1 MTRVAMMLFPGVTI
15 QDFVGPFEVLSRVE
29 NFKLTVFSPKGGEL
43 ITETG
48 LKISAEK
55 AIDGVDGC
63 DILFVPGGPGVNKIL
78 ADHALIAR
86 LAALGAGAKYV
97 TSVCTGSLILAAAGL
112 LRGFHATSHWR
123 YTDLLTLF
131 GAVPAEGR
139 VVVDRNRITGGGVT
153 AGIDFALTLVK
164 DLVSEQK
171 AREIALQIEYDPD
184 PPFRSGHPSVAAAAT
199 VNAVREKTS
208 ASYALRRKLM
218 EDIVAAK
225 LNL

>member
-153 AGIDFALTLVK
+153 AGIDFALTLVSLMVDRK
-164 DLVSEQK
+164 TAEAIQL
-171 AREIALQIEYDPD
+171 RLEYNPA
-184 PPFRSGHPSVAAAAT
+184 PPFNAGSPETAPAEVLAMMRERMAPTQQRRMENYRRAAERLA
-199 VNAVREKTS
+199 
-208 ASYALRRKLM
+208 
-218 EDIVAAK
+218 
-225 LNL
+225 

>member
-153 AGIDFALTLVK
+153 AGIDFALTLVSLMVDRK
-164 DLVSEQK
+164 TAEAIQL
-171 AREIALQIEYDPD
+171 RLEYNPA
-184 PPFRSGHPSVAAAAT
+184 PPFNAGSPETAPAEVLAMMRERMAPTQQRRMENYRRAAE
-199 VNAVREKTS
+199 RLS
-208 ASYALRRKLM
+208 
-218 EDIVAAK
+218 
-225 LNL
+225 